1 MLPVSTLHTARDFV
15 NSAQENFLKANTYTQ
30 TKRQNDDS
38 QRKNN
43 QNSELVHSII

>member
-1 MLPVSTLHTARDFV
+1 MLHTIRDFV
-15 NSAQENFLKANTYTQ
+15 DTAQENFLKANTHTQ
-30 TKRQNDDS
+30 TKTQSDDS